1 MREQPEMIGPI
12 TLKRALKHTAG
23 VASTLLRPF
32 VAERGGPSVCI
43 LVYHRVA
50 WVDFQDPH
58 LDNWNVRPDLFD
70 RQIASLA
77 RDVDVIALTDVPARL
92 QAVERGESA
101 KPAVCLTFD
110 DGFANFH
117 SEVLPV
123 LRRYHVPATLFA
135 VTKFIDSDRP
145 MPFDR
150 WSCRHADR
158 VPASAWRPISWK
170 EIDEC
175 AASGLVRIGSHSHQ
189 HRIGATCTRDDLRA
203 EAQHSREILRIHLG
217 DEHSTCFSY
226 PYGSSR
232 PPLVPP
238 AYVEAVEE
246 AGYSL
251 AVCTD
256 MGLAQSGSRRHWLPR
271 IEAFELDSP
280 AVLRAKAAGSLTPYF
295 LSQWL
300 RTAKRTA

>member
-1 MREQPEMIGPI
+1 MIGPI

-32 VAERGGPSVCI
+32 VAEPGGPRVCI

-50 WVDFQDPH
+50 SVDFQDPH
-58 LDNWNVRPDLFD
+58 LDNWNVRPDLFE
-70 RQIASLA
+70 RQVASLA
-77 RDVDVIALTDVPARL
+77 RDFEVIALTDVPARL
-92 QAVERGESA
+92 RAVGGESA

-123 LRRYHVPATLFA
+123 LRRYHVEATLFA
-135 VTKFIDSDRP
+135 VTRFIGSDRP

-150 WSCRHADR
+150 WSCRHFDH
-158 VPASAWRPISWK
+158 VPASAWRPLNWK

-175 AASGLVRIGSHSHQ
+175 VASGLVRVGSHSHQ
-189 HRIGATCTRDDLRA
+189 HRIGTSCTRDELRA
-203 EAQHSREILRIHLG
+203 EAQHSREILRIRLG

-232 PPLVPP
+232 PPLVP
-238 AYVEAVEE
+238 AGYVEAVDE

-256 MGLAQSGSRRHWLPR
+256 MGLAQSGSNPHWLPR

-280 AVLRAKAAGSLTPYF
+280 AVLRAKAAGALTPF
-295 LSQWL
+295 LLSQWL
-300 RTAKRTA
+300 RTAKRSA